1 MTAPTFEAIC
11 ERLEIPEGLRKH
23 IGAPAPKKG
32 KLAVARGILPAPPKT
47 LLAMRYVL
55 LGDADKE
62 VSSEAEKG
70 LLGIPEERLLGLLD
84 RRTHPKLLEFL
95 VYRRTHD
102 KRLMETVV
110 LLHQVNDKTLCYLA
124 EKGTGRIVEMVVQNQ
139 ERLIIT
145 PQLYRYLERNPNTG
159 PALLDRVK
167 SFHRL
172 YGIELPDVDA
182 LRAEAESKRK
192 EREEI
197 QRAAEAASA
206 QARAQQ
212 ASPPLRDPAPAV
224 APGPPPPPSGAPL
237 GGWPGP
243 PDPGGLPADFV
254 AGEVYI
260 PLAPRAPY
268 VPPPGLLN
276 PLAALL
282 ADWGIAARPDFVAPP
297 EGWSPAG
304 LAGGLAPSP
313 VAPDA
318 PLVDTSAL
326 TVAGATELGESISA
340 GAAEAVD
347 ISGMTSLAGSDFSFD
362 FTEEE
367 SDFGAEFTDTD
378 NEDDDSVKE
387 SLGKQI
393 GKMTVGQKIKLAYKG
408 NKSVRELLVRD
419 SNKIVGVAVI
429 KSGRITDREV
439 MAIASNRA
447 INEDVIRAL
456 SAHREYLRKYPVK
469 VALASNPKTPI
480 PTAIGLLSSLHVKDL
495 HRVSTNRNVSS
506 AVFSAATRLY
516 KARKTF
522 MK

>member
-1 MTAPTFEAIC
+1 M
-11 ERLEIPEGLRKH
+11 
-23 IGAPAPKKG
+23 
-32 KLAVARGILPAPPKT
+32 
-47 LLAMRYVL
+47 
-55 LGDADKE
+55 
-62 VSSEAEKG
+62 
-70 LLGIPEERLLGLLD
+70 
-84 RRTHPKLLEFL
+84 
-95 VYRRTHD
+95 
-102 KRLMETVV
+102 
-110 LLHQVNDKTLCYLA
+110 
-124 EKGTGRIVEMVVQNQ
+124 
-139 ERLIIT
+139 
-145 PQLYRYLERNPNTG
+145 
-159 PALLDRVK
+159 
-167 SFHRL
+167 
-172 YGIELPDVDA
+172 
-182 LRAEAESKRK
+182 
-192 EREEI
+192 
-197 QRAAEAASA
+197 
-206 QARAQQ
+206 
-212 ASPPLRDPAPAV
+212 
-224 APGPPPPPSGAPL
+224 
-237 GGWPGP
+237 
-243 PDPGGLPADFV
+243 
-254 AGEVYI
+254 
-260 PLAPRAPY
+260 
-268 VPPPGLLN
+268 
-276 PLAALL
+276 
-282 ADWGIAARPDFVAPP
+282 
-297 EGWSPAG
+297 
-304 LAGGLAPSP
+304 
-313 VAPDA
+313 
-318 PLVDTSAL
+318 DTSAL

-480 PTAIGLLSSLHVKDL
+480 PTSIGLLSSLHVKDL